1 MTHIKAALGVVRGIV
16 GLCAP
21 LPAHGHSNR
30 SFLMPRNVIEFRTDK
45 SFMRRARELK
55 TIEAMLR
62 LYCRG
67 QGHRDRTP
75 VCNECAEL
83 LAYAER
89 RLRRC
94 VFGDAKPT
102 CANCV
107 VHCYSAPMRERVR
120 VVMRW
125 AGPRML
131 LRHPILGILHKL
143 DGRRPVPALPA
154 TGSNRRTRAA
164 FEKQSGTK

>member
-1 MTHIKAALGVVRGIV
+1 MSHAI
-16 GLCAP
+16 
-21 LPAHGHSNR
+21 
-30 SFLMPRNVIEFRTDK
+30 IELTTDK
-45 SFMRRARELK
+45 RFVRRARELR

-67 QGHRDRTP
+67 HQHEYRAPLCSD
-75 VCNECAEL
+75 CAAL
-83 LAYAER
+83 LDYATR
-89 RLRRC
+89 RLERC

-102 CANCV
+102 CTNCV
-107 VHCYSAPMRERVR
+107 VHCYSAQMRENVR

-143 DGRRPVPALPA
+143 DGRRPAPALLARPA
-154 TGSNRRTRAA
+154 KRRA
-164 FEKQSGTK
+164 QSAITAPSGG